1 MEKVVLA
8 FGKVRVMNSS
18 APMKLRSPKRVANV
32 WSPNYLST
40 MAPIVVVTVNA
51 IVTTFNSSLVNG
63 NGNVNGIAIGS
74 GGVGPST
81 IGHGLVPT
89 FNLIADCFLIAKKLL
104 WVLNGKIRRFVE
116 VSM

>member
-32 WSPNYLST
+32 WSPNYVGT
-40 MAPIVVVTVNA
+40 MAPIVVTIVSA
-51 IVTTFNSSLVNG
+51 IVTTFDSSYVDG
-63 NGNVNGIAIGS
+63 SGNVNGIAIGS

-89 FNLIADCFLIAKKLL
+89 FNFIMDFFFNCKEITMGFEWKNYEIC
-104 WVLNGKIRRFVE
+104 
-116 VSM
+116 